1 MVSNY
6 PIVEAFAVDV
16 AELAET
22 YQTRVNNRFALSSMI
37 THMPEPIPL
46 CPALGVQSV
55 RIVISN
61 IWNERFYMMLKHLAV
76 KGWLLRDRKGK
87 TKY

>member
-1 MVSNY
+1 
-6 PIVEAFAVDV
+6 
-16 AELAET
+16 
-22 YQTRVNNRFALSSMI
+22 MI

-61 IWNERFYMMLKHLAV
+61 LWNERFDMMLKHLAAES
-76 KGWLLRDRKGK
+76 WLLRDRKGE
-87 TKY
+87 TKYWN